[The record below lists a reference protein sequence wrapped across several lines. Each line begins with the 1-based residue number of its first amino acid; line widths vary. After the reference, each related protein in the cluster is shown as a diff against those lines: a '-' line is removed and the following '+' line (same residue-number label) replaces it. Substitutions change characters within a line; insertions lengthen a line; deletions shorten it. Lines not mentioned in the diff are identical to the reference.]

1 MDQAAGISSSGT
13 TIAAILQHWSQRA
26 SPRTAGAV
34 PLADVPPQYENRNK
48 DFTIGVREV
57 PSSSGTDST
66 YIQRSQTEQPLKR
79 WPQEP
84 QPITNEPVVERFL
97 DFFDVILCILPCAL
111 LIKAG
116 LCVLASRLDA
126 ENKGPYIDKASQL
139 TVKLI
144 QFNEQLTTI
153 FTIIFILIVSTTVRR
168 FALWR
173 AEKGA
178 TIGELEQLHASI
190 SLPATLKAIW
200 SLRAFTFTSLGL
212 VFVWTWYYAGSQ
224 ASTREYS
231 YQDSSPL
238 QQVDVAFLG
247 SQATSAFQN
256 GIIDTLSPVRKTDMT
271 ARYHMY
277 SQFTAGTQKANS
289 QDAKSIN
296 GADIYGATLTPWYG
310 PTRGGSWADLEF
322 DKDGWLEIRE
332 MSTQPVVSSIGT
344 SLYRRNMSQSSL
356 NEWYPSKMIGSYTY
370 NTSHFQA
377 NCTAPLLSTNSTR
390 PVGLLPVL
398 STGMNMSAPSS
409 DPSVPRE
416 LSFWHYV
423 NSTASLEATCS
434 MSRINVEIE
443 AHCTA
448 AICKPTRM
456 RKFST
461 ELRTLLDDDSFAQ
474 SFFNS
479 MMVACGMPTKPGDFS
494 TFDNDNG
501 ISDLRNDINLGRLN
515 DPAALAAATSVAQFP
530 MSMAIT
536 RFINTYFTASQVLL
550 YEHDFQDDLAI
561 NGSIALNQNPD
572 FSFLSMD
579 GAKFE
584 PQYSL
589 SWPWLAVDCI
599 SNSVLLAAAVF
610 AFWLRK
616 KTLAPDIF
624 GFVSSLTR
632 DNPNLQLPDGGS
644 TLSGIDRSR
653 RMKHVKVKIGDVGT
667 AAEVGRVGLTALDD
681 GNPLRSPRD
690 LEKGR
695 CYQ

>member
-1 MDQAAGISSSGT
+1 MDQAAGTGATLAS
-13 TIAAILQHWSQRA
+13 ILQHWSQRA

-34 PLADVPPQYENRNK
+34 PLSDVSPREDK
-48 DFTIGVREV
+48 DFSKVGVREL
-57 PSSSGTDST
+57 PSSSSSDTF
-66 YIQRSQTEQPLKR
+66 QRSPTDQALKR

-97 DFFDVILCILPCAL
+97 DFFDVILCFLPCAL
-111 LIKAG
+111 LVKAG
-116 LCVLASRLDA
+116 LCVLASKQDA
-126 ENKGPYIDKASQL
+126 DHKGPYIDKASQL
-139 TVKLI
+139 TVRLI
-144 QFNEQLTTI
+144 QFNGQLTTI

-168 FALWR
+168 IALWR

-212 VFVWTWYYAGSQ
+212 VFLWTWYYAGSQ
-224 ASTREYS
+224 ASPREYS

-238 QQVDVAFLG
+238 RQVDVAFLG
-247 SQATSAFQN
+247 SQAKSAFQDGRIN
-256 GIIDTLSPVRKTDMT
+256 TLSPVRITDMT

-277 SQFTAGTQKANS
+277 NQFTAGSQTDHL

-310 PTRGGSWADLEF
+310 PPRGGSESDMEF
-322 DKDGWLEIRE
+322 DSDGWLEIKE

-344 SLYRRNMSQSSL
+344 SLYRRNMSQTAGDQ
-356 NEWYPSKMIGSYTY
+356 WWPSKMIGSYTY
-370 NTSHFQA
+370 NTSNFQA
-377 NCTAPLLSTNSTR
+377 NCTAPELTNGTR

-398 STGMNMSAPSS
+398 STGMNMSGPSS
-409 DPSVPRE
+409 DLNKPRS

-423 NSTASLEATCS
+423 NDTASLEATCE
-434 MSRINVEIE
+434 MTLVTVEIE

-456 RKFST
+456 RKLQT
-461 ELRTLLDDDSFAQ
+461 ETRTLLDDDVFAE

-479 MMVACGMPTKPGDFS
+479 MMVACGMPTKAGDYS

-501 ISDLRNDINLGRLN
+501 LVDLRNDLNVPGRLS
-515 DPAALAAATSVAQFP
+515 DPAKLEAATQAAQFP

-536 RFINTYFTASQVLL
+536 RFMNTYFAASQVLL
-550 YEHDFQDDLAI
+550 HEHDFQDTLAI
-561 NGSIALNQNPD
+561 NGSLQLDHNAD
-572 FSFLSMD
+572 FSYLSMAK

-584 PQYSL
+584 PQYTL
-589 SWPWLAVDCI
+589 SWPWLVVDCI
-599 SNSVLLAAAVF
+599 SNVVLLAAAVL

-616 KTLAPDIF
+616 QTLAPDIF

-667 AAEVGRVGLTALDD
+667 TAEVGRVGLTCVVDD
-681 GNPLRSPRD
+681 GRNNNPLTSPRD

>member
-1 MDQAAGISSSGT
+1 MDQAANISSSGS
-13 TIAAILQHWSQRA
+13 TIATILQHWSQRA

-34 PLADVPPQYENRNK
+34 PLSDVQPKDDK
-48 DFTIGVREV
+48 DFTIGVREL
-57 PSSSGTDST
+57 PSSGSDS
-66 YIQRSQTEQPLKR
+66 IQRAQTEQPLKR

-111 LIKAG
+111 LVKAG
-116 LCVLASRLDA
+116 LCVLASQLDA

-139 TVKLI
+139 TVRLI
-144 QFNEQLTTI
+144 QFNDQLTTI

-178 TIGELEQLHASI
+178 TIGEIEQLHASI

-224 ASTREYS
+224 ASSREYS

-238 QQVDVAFLG
+238 RQVDVAFLG
-247 SQATSAFQN
+247 PQAKSAFQD
-256 GIIDTLSPVRKTDMT
+256 GIIDGLSPVRKTDMT

-277 SQFTAGTQKANS
+277 SQFTAGTQKDNA

-310 PTRGGSWADLEF
+310 PPRGSSWADMEF
-322 DKDGWLEIRE
+322 DDEGWLEIRE

-344 SLYRRNMSQSSL
+344 SLYRRNMSRTVV

-377 NCTAPLLSTNSTR
+377 NCTAPALSNGTR
-390 PVGLLPVL
+390 PAGLLPVL
-398 STGMNMSAPSS
+398 STGMNMSATSS
-409 DPSVPRE
+409 DPSTTRA

-423 NSTASLEATCS
+423 NDTASLEATCEI
-434 MSRINVEIE
+434 SRITVEIE

-456 RKFST
+456 RKLDT
-461 ELRTLLDDDSFAQ
+461 TTQTLLDDDVFAK

-479 MMVACGMPTKPGDFS
+479 MMVACGMPQKPGDFS

-501 ISDLRNDINLGRLN
+501 LVNLRNDLNVPGRLS
-515 DPAALAAATSVAQFP
+515 DPAKLEAATKAAQFP

-536 RFINTYFTASQVLL
+536 RFMNTYFTASQVLL

-561 NGSIALNQNPD
+561 NGSIQLDYNPD
-572 FSFLSMD
+572 FSYLSME

-584 PQYSL
+584 PQYTL
-589 SWPWLAVDCI
+589 SWPWLAVDCV
-599 SNSVLLAAAVF
+599 SNAVLLAAAIF

-632 DNPNLQLPDGGS
+632 DNPNLQLPEGGS

-667 AAEVGRVGLTALDD
+667 AAEVGRVGLTCVDD
-681 GNPLRSPRD
+681 GNPFRSPRD

>member
-1 MDQAAGISSSGT
+1 MDQAAGTGST
-13 TIAAILQHWSQRA
+13 LATMLQHWSQRA

-34 PLADVPPQYENRNK
+34 PLSDVSPREEKEFR
-48 DFTIGVREV
+48 IGVREM
-57 PSSSGTDST
+57 PSSRSSGSF
-66 YIQRSQTEQPLKR
+66 QRTQTEQPLKR

-84 QPITNEPVVERFL
+84 LPITNEPIVEGFL
-97 DFFDVILCILPCAL
+97 DLFDVILCILPCAL
-111 LIKAG
+111 LVKAG
-116 LCVLASRLDA
+116 LCVLGSHLDA
-126 ENKGPYIDKASQL
+126 DNKGPHVDRATQL
-139 TVKLI
+139 TVRLI
-144 QFNEQLTTI
+144 QFNGQLTTI

-200 SLRAFTFTSLGL
+200 SLRAFSFTSLGL
-212 VFVWTWYYAGSQ
+212 IFVWCWYYAGSQ
-224 ASTREYS
+224 ASPREYS
-231 YQDSSPL
+231 YHDSSPL
-238 QQVDVAFLG
+238 QHVNVSFLG
-247 SQATSAFQN
+247 PQAKSAFQD
-256 GIIDTLSPVRKTDMT
+256 GIIDTLSRVRITDMT

-277 SQFTAGTQKANS
+277 NQFTAGSQKADS

-310 PTRGGSWADLEF
+310 KSQSNMELDP
-322 DKDGWLEIRE
+322 DGWLEIKE
-332 MSTQPVVSSIGT
+332 MSTQPIVSSIGT
-344 SLYRRNMSQSSL
+344 SLYRRNMSSAAGDQ
-356 NEWYPSKMIGSYTY
+356 WWPSKMIGSSTY
-370 NTSHFQA
+370 NTSNWQA
-377 NCTAPLLSTNSTR
+377 DCTAPKVTNGTR

-398 STGMNMSAPSS
+398 STGMNMSAPSP
-409 DPSVPRE
+409 DANIPRQ
-416 LSFWHYV
+416 LAFWHYV
-423 NSTASLEATCS
+423 NDTASLEAECELT
-434 MSRINVEIE
+434 RVTVEIE
-443 AHCTA
+443 ADCTA

-456 RKFST
+456 RKLKT
-461 ELRTLLDDDSFAQ
+461 ETRTLLDDDTFAR
-474 SFFNS
+474 SFFDS
-479 MMVACGMPTKPGDFS
+479 MLVACGMPKKPGDFS

-501 ISDLRNDINLGRLN
+501 LVYLRNDLNVPGRLS
-515 DPAALAAATSVAQFP
+515 DPAKLEAAAKAAQFP

-536 RFINTYFTASQVLL
+536 RFMNTYFTASQILL
-550 YEHDFQDDLAI
+550 HEHDFQDALAV
-561 NGSIALNQNPD
+561 NGSIKLDNNPD
-572 FSFLSMD
+572 FSYLSME

-584 PQYSL
+584 PQYTL
-589 SWPWLAVDCI
+589 SWPWLIVDCI
-599 SNSVLLAAAVF
+599 SNAVLLGAAIF

-667 AAEVGRVGLTALDD
+667 AAEVGRVGLTAVDD
-681 GNPLRSPRD
+681 ANPLRSPRD